1 MVNWEY
7 RCKPDFAQCA
17 ERVEA
22 FFQGELLDRVPIR
35 FHRHN
40 AEYDIIRKSNH
51 LTLKDRWMDAEYQAD
66 EYMNS
71 IHSFRFNANFS
82 CVLPKS
88 RTECLCRI
96 SWG

>member
-35 FHRHN
+35 FHRNN
-40 AEYDIIRKSNH
+40 A
-51 LTLKDRWMDAEYQAD
+51 
-66 EYMNS
+66 
-71 IHSFRFNANFS
+71 
-82 CVLPKS
+82 
-88 RTECLCRI
+88 
-96 SWG
+96 